1 MVSST
6 QTETVATDDDDNWG
20 EEDSM
25 EKVSAPTKREFI
37 ITGAKGSSIDKEL
50 YTEENVTE
58 AIAKIKNANKAEE
71 SFGSDSND
79 DWGSADGLDESDE
92 DEAWD

>member
-1 MVSST
+1 MT
-6 QTETVATDDDDNWG
+6 LE
-20 EEDSM
+20 
-25 EKVSAPTKREFI
+25 
-37 ITGAKGSSIDKEL
+37 
-50 YTEENVTE
+50 E

-79 DWGSADGLDESDE
+79 DWGSADGLDGSDE

>member
-1 MVSST
+1 MCIR
-6 QTETVATDDDDNWG
+6 DRD
-20 EEDSM
+20 
-25 EKVSAPTKREFI
+25 KVSAPTKREFI

-71 SFGSDSND
+71 RDVYKRQHVDMVTN
-79 DWGSADGLDESDE
+79 LCRMVKL
-92 DEAWD
+92 